1 MARANKV
8 TVTVEYFV
16 PCEDE
21 NNFSFGSGSRY
32 EKITG
37 MVLKAEMDTLV
48 ILTEDGLENP
58 ISFNDIREITSE
70 SDIFE
75 TEWEYA

>member
-1 MARANKV
+1 
-8 TVTVEYFV
+8 
-16 PCEDE
+16 
-21 NNFSFGSGSRY
+21 
-32 EKITG
+32 

>member
-1 MARANKV
+1 MRIIGIMISYTRTGDFHFAGQALSAHRCRQV
-8 TVTVEYFV
+8 
-16 PCEDE
+16 
-21 NNFSFGSGSRY
+21 
-32 EKITG
+32 TG
-37 MVLKAEMDTLV
+37 MVMKAEINTLV